1 MKIKDFQQKVRI
13 GTKILFEQKLYEVKD
28 IIRARHSV
36 VINRSRVVRCSEIE
50 LAEEGGGQ

>member
-13 GTKILFEQKLYEVKD
+13 GTKILFEEKLYEVKD